1 MAAAWAAPPASSPPF
16 PHPGSSLLS
25 PSSVTSLRGI
35 LSPAA
40 GLAHLGLLSGAPE
53 EAVGSSHRLDS
64 FQAYRKVTECPRVLP
79 NAHCP
84 ASAANMLLYRM
95 CTRSAGHLA
104 SLSGD
109 TLRFS
114 HGAPSVFEAQP
125 LYLGTVTATPKE
137 PLLFAVQTALARLP

>member
-1 MAAAWAAPPASSPPF
+1 MAAAWAAPPASSRPF

-40 GLAHLGLLSGAPE
+40 GRAYLGLLSGAPE
-53 EAVGSSHRLDS
+53 EEVGSSHRLDS
-64 FQAYRKVTECPRVLP
+64 FQAYRKVTSCPRVLP
-79 NAHCP
+79 NGDCP
-84 ASAANMLLYRM
+84 ASAASMLLYPN

-104 SLSGD
+104 SRSDD

-114 HGAPSVFEAQP
+114 
-125 LYLGTVTATPKE
+125 
-137 PLLFAVQTALARLP
+137 

>member
-1 MAAAWAAPPASSPPF
+1 MAAARVAPPASSRPF
-16 PHPGSSLLS
+16 SQPGPSPLS

-53 EAVGSSHRLDS
+53 EEVESSHRLDS

-79 NAHCP
+79 NSHCP
-84 ASAANMLLYRM
+84 ASAANMLLYRI

-104 SLSGD
+104 SLFGD

-114 HGAPSVFEAQP
+114 HGAYQSSRRNPSI
-125 LYLGTVTATPKE
+125 
-137 PLLFAVQTALARLP
+137 